1 MIRTYDELLL
11 QIKQSRKLAYDILD
25 NIKLQNIEVMQ
36 VGETRL
42 SFDFKNQFVTIH
54 RESNDPL
61 VLYKSPDVKI
71 LFSDFEELLHSF
83 I

>member
-11 QIKQSRKLAYDILD
+11 HIKQSRKLAYDILD
-25 NIKLQNIEVMQ
+25 NIKLQNVEIIK

-42 SFDFKNQFVTIH
+42 SFDFRNKFVKIH
-54 RESNDPL
+54 RESNEPL
-61 VLYKSPDVKI
+61 VLYKSPDVEI
-71 LFSDFEELLHSF
+71 SFSDFEELLNLL